1 MNTHAIS
8 ARTLVV
14 LSMLLCLPAIASAQQ
29 TPVTGQ
35 MMGPAGAAAPPSGG
49 FAPAPPAGSAPMPST
64 DVAPPTARISVPSSS
79 PSPRPAEPARHV
91 TVIGETT
98 HSLLQMQAD
107 GTQAGKHLPMLG
119 AEASASYDRYL
130 KSFSHEI
137 PEFYKTAVGKDSNG
151 SAGGQ

>member
-8 ARTLVV
+8 ARTLAV
-14 LSMLLCLPAIASAQQ
+14 LSMLLCVPAIASAQQ

-35 MMGPAGAAAPPSGG
+35 MMGPAAAAPPSSR

-64 DVAPPTARISVPSSS
+64 DVAPATARIDVPSSR
-79 PSPRPAEPARHV
+79 PPPRTAAPAPQV
-91 TVIGETT
+91 TVIGQTT
-98 HSLLQMQAD
+98 RSLLQMQAD
-107 GTQAGKHLPMLG
+107 GTQAGKPLPMLG
-119 AEASASYDRYL
+119 AEASVSYERYL

-151 SAGGQ
+151 NAGGQ